1 MAVRY
6 TLLHSSN
13 GATAELP
20 TAAAINY
27 AGGINVPSGPIDE
40 FILVFN
46 GTKNAAGD
54 ILGDF
59 SNSISN
65 LRLTLNGDQ
74 FFTFQAGYST
84 PATDQAGNLGYLLNS
99 MGPGRSVS
107 QVPLAA
113 AAGTVSYFAR
123 VPCGRQAPNSTGR
136 LEYSLSY
143 SALAATMVNTTGA
156 QFQIWGRYND
166 NYQTTV
172 TVGQATTV
180 NSAIAT
186 QQVVMTLPSG
196 VPGTLAGFMIMDD
209 RATDADLTSIQVISQ
224 SDYQMTTA
232 YWRMINGDMNNG
244 VLYANETI
252 SAAALVGGAAGVAVS
267 SNNLQVVQF
276 VPGCFFIPTY
286 GLTLASDV
294 RILCTFAAA
303 RAFQFLPII
312 TAPAG
317 SRTMGGQRQTQAVK
331 SNVAQAVLDASDS
344 LV

>member
-46 GTKNAAGD
+46 GTKNAAAD

-74 FFTFQAGYST
+74 FFTYQAGYNSV
-84 PATDQAGNLGYLLNS
+84 ATSQAGNLGYLLNS
-99 MGPGRSVS
+99 MGPGRSVE
-107 QVPLAA
+107 QVPVGAT
-113 AAGTVSYFAR
+113 GVVSYFAR
-123 VPCGRQAPNSTGR
+123 IPCGRQAPNSTGR

-143 SALAATMVNTTGA
+143 AALAATMVGTVGA

-244 VLYANETI
+244 VLYADETL
-252 SAAALVGGAAGVAVS
+252 SNAGVAVTS
-267 SNNLQVVQF
+267 TNLQVVQL
-276 VPGCFFIPTY
+276 VPGCLFVPTY

-294 RILCTFAAA
+294 RILATFAAA

-331 SNVAQAVLDASDS
+331 TNVAQSVLDASDS